1 MGTCITLVG
10 GEFASLTV
18 GAGTLLTSTSRELL
32 GIKSALLAGGTGT
45 TSLTSGAGT
54 LALTLRELFGELQI
68 VLQFSDG

>member
-1 MGTCITLVG
+1 LETCITLVG
-10 GEFASLTV
+10 GGFATLTV
-18 GAGTLLTSTSRELL
+18 GTGTLTSTSRELL

-54 LALTLRELFGELQI
+54 LALILRERFGELQI